1 MAAMTK
7 PRWPLVLAALAS
19 CGGGRDV
26 FPDAEALEKAG
37 KLEEAAAR
45 FDVVCAYAPAGAR
58 CKEADARAFEA
69 RMKAAD
75 AAIAEGRF
83 VAADRL
89 IRQAE
94 ATAGDAERKRA
105 EDRLAQEDVT
115 AGVAFERALAM
126 TDRKKAASVIEPI
139 AAGKTPA
146 AAKAKAW
153 LDKEGPAILA
163 AAVKAAC
170 GPDHDGS
177 CSEAFAKL
185 QASGA
190 KGPDADEATR
200 AAEAEQRRVYPL
212 RTQGENFVRVFASRG
227 QQQRAYEK
235 CMADKSEDVRVDPTG
250 VREACEGLTL
260 GTDPDDKRYQA
271 NKNNE
276 DLFRRLLQR
285 IADPA
290 IARDLEARKAR
301 ALAEGEA
308 QTIDVPKPKPAPR
321 SP

>member
-1 MAAMTK
+1 MRTRL
-7 PRWPLVLAALAS
+7 PFPLPLLGLVVAS

-26 FPDAEALEKAG
+26 FADAEALERAG

-45 FDVVCAYAPAGAR
+45 FELVCPYAPGGPH

-89 IRQAE
+89 LRQAE
-94 ATAGDAERKRA
+94 LTADDAGRKRA
-105 EDRLAQEDVT
+105 EDRLAQEDVVS
-115 AGVAFERALAM
+115 GVACERALAT
-126 TDRKKAASVIEPI
+126 TDKKKAASLLEPI

-153 LDKEGPAILA
+153 LDKEGPSLLA

-170 GPDHDGS
+170 GPAHDGS
-177 CSEAFAKL
+177 CTQSFAKL

-190 KGPDADEATR
+190 KGPDVDEASR
-200 AAEAEQRRVYPL
+200 LAETEQRRVYPL
-212 RTQGENFVRVFASRG
+212 RTQGESFVRVFASEG
-227 QQQRAYEK
+227 QKQKAFEK
-235 CMADKSEDVRVDPTG
+235 CQADKGEEAGSDPQGVRV
-250 VREACEGLTL
+250 ACDDLVF
-260 GTDPDDKRYQA
+260 GTEPDDKKYQA
-271 NKNNE
+271 RKNNE
-276 DLFRRLLQR
+276 DLFRRLLAK

-290 IARDLEARKAR
+290 LTRDLEARKAR

-308 QTIDVPKPKPAPR
+308 ETASVPKPR